1 MNMKEAERKQK
12 TRKANGS
19 NGRREDVIKCLKTQM
34 KKFWNVREYIGEERC
49 IVTGFLKKL
58 FNFSLIIFIHT

>member
-12 TRKANGS
+12 TRKADGS
-19 NGRREDVIKCLKTQM
+19 NGRREDIIKCLKTQM

-49 IVTGFLKKL
+49 IVTGF
-58 FNFSLIIFIHT
+58 FFF

>member
-12 TRKANGS
+12 TRKADGS
-19 NGRREDVIKCLKTQM
+19 NGRREDIIKCLKTQM

-49 IVTGFLKKL
+49 IVTGFFFFLR
-58 FNFSLIIFIHT
+58 NYLIYP